1 MRARWCAPGARRRSP
16 RPRAYLPPWTAR
28 HARRVD
34 VALCSRRR
42 CRDERERVVGPGSA
56 LIAVRPAAAST
67 LPAHP
72 TIARASV
79 PPRADRLATARAILG
94 APDPSVRGFV
104 RGIQAAAARH
114 FDRHVAPIV
123 AASWPGLA
131 GDRFHTKL
139 RLGACNLYAS
149 APYTALFCAPRRP
162 PLVRAATDLGNLLP
176 LPLPALALLGRG
188 AMELL
193 GRFAYADDQRRIL
206 LISAFIVL
214 VDHVF
219 DHVLDQP
226 AEERGRLLEAVI
238 DGSEPAR
245 TPPLA
250 LTRALAV
257 AMAEGLRGA
266 DLAAFEAAMRRMKEW
281 IRAEVRAM
289 RGEPDPRGLGHRLA
303 GVEGTIDGLLFPVV
317 RYAGEGAR
325 AWMYD
330 VSMFVQVMDDWI
342 DYEADAASDRP
353 TPVVTGHWGAGDVRG
368 TWRRSLA
375 GLDDRVC
382 AAGLRSPRYR
392 RFVRE
397 AYRLMMVEVMEG
409 MISGVAD

>member
-1 MRARWCAPGARRRSP
+1 MRPVEASMQPAPPTLHRVAIE
-16 RPRAYLPPWTAR
+16 PRAA
-28 HARRVD
+28 RVD
-34 VALCSRRR
+34 
-42 CRDERERVVGPGSA
+42 
-56 LIAVRPAAAST
+56 AVRAM
-67 LPAHP
+67 
-72 TIARASV
+72 
-79 PPRADRLATARAILG
+79 LG
-94 APDPSVRGFV
+94 APDPSVRPFV
-104 RGIQAAAARH
+104 LGIRATASRH
-114 FDRHVAPIV
+114 FERHVVPLV
-123 AASWPGLA
+123 LASWPGLPSEA
-131 GDRFHTKL
+131 FHTKL

-188 AMELL
+188 AMELV
-193 GRFAYADDQRRIL
+193 GRFAYADEHRRII

-219 DHVLDQP
+219 DHGMAEP
-226 AEERGRLLEAVI
+226 AEERGRYLEAVI
-238 DGSEPAR
+238 DGLEPAR
-245 TPPLA
+245 TPALA

-257 AMAEGLRGA
+257 AMAEDLRGA
-266 DLAAFEAAMRRMKEW
+266 DRAAFEAAMRRVKEW
-281 IRAEVRAM
+281 IRAEVKAM

-330 VSMFVQVMDDWI
+330 VSLFVQMMDDWL
-342 DYEADAASDRP
+342 DYEKDAASDRP
-353 TPVVTGHWGAGDVRG
+353 TPVVSGDWGAADVDAA
-368 TWRRSLA
+368 WRRSLA
-375 GLDDRVC
+375 GLDDLVC
-382 AAGLRSPRYR
+382 AAGLRSTRYR

-397 AYRLMMVEVMEG
+397 AYRLMMHEVMEG